1 MIRSPTAVN
10 VIIISII
17 EGREEFSNHIPLMK
31 WLFVI

>member
-1 MIRSPTAVN
+1 MIRSPTAVI
-10 VIIISII
+10 VIII